1 MRASFCCTIFLLGTF
16 SVSLSQNAH
25 SPMFFDLGG
34 DNRSALP
41 ITIGRQEKI
50 CSWSGED
57 TSILHQLELCSD
69 SLSKPLYYFAYIN
82 TPVCIDGSCK
92 PLFVNVYWD
101 LLGNYVGYGVI
112 EAELLTKY
120 DHELFTSEDYQK
132 LHWLLLNKHS
142 ILARKKLSDLFDT
155 KPAKVEKVTFNGV
168 ELDAVSGATKREI
181 GQSVVKGALYSCY
194 TLWHLVHGPIADSM
208 HNRIKAVYSPSDF
221 LYADYPPYQYYALK
235 QMDSLALKQEWTR
248 VHEIFLAASPLQ
260 RTYLLK
266 KMPDHWFAE
275 ESLGMSLFESFADLD
290 IQSQTL
296 LLQHLAYTPPE
307 LIESL
312 ADYIPAMT
320 RNQLKLY
327 LKALELEPI
336 STALKEKLQVIIDS
350 QSYTYSYLLEDFLA
364 ER

>member
-1 MRASFCCTIFLLGTF
+1 M
-16 SVSLSQNAH
+16 
-25 SPMFFDLGG
+25 
-34 DNRSALP
+34 
-41 ITIGRQEKI
+41 
-50 CSWSGED
+50 
-57 TSILHQLELCSD
+57 LHQLKLYSD
-69 SLSKPLYYFAYIN
+69 SLSKPLFYFAYIN

-101 LLGNYVGYGVI
+101 LLGNYVGFGVI

-132 LHWLLLNKHS
+132 LHRLLLNKHS
-142 ILARKKLSDLFDT
+142 ILARKKLSDLFDA

-194 TLWHLVHGPIADSM
+194 TLWHLVHGAIADSM
-208 HNRIKAVYSPSDF
+208 HNRIEAVYSMSDF
-221 LYADYPPYQYYALK
+221 LYADYLPYQYYALR

-248 VHEIFLAASPLQ
+248 VQEIFLKSSPLQ
-260 RTYLLK
+260 RTYLIK

-275 ESLGMSLFESFADLD
+275 DTLGISLFESFVDLD
-290 IQSQTL
+290 IQTQTL
-296 LLQHLAYTPPE
+296 LLQHLVYTPPE
-307 LIESL
+307 LVESL
-312 ADYIPAMT
+312 VDYIPAMT

-327 LKALELEPI
+327 LKALEEGPL
-336 STALKEKLQVIIDS
+336 SDLLKDKLQAVIDS